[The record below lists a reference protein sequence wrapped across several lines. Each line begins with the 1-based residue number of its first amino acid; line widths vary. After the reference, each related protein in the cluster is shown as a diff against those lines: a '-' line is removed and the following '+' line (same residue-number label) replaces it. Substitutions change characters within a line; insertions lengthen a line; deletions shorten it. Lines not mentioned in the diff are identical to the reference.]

1 MSSWDDRGPWQT
13 FLLRFAGVL
22 AALLVLVLA
31 GTTAFMRIG
40 GWPAGDALWMT
51 IITVT
56 AVGYEE
62 VEQID
67 QLTSL
72 ASA

>member
-1 MSSWDDRGPWQT
+1 M
-13 FLLRFAGVL
+13 L

-67 QLTSL
+67 QLT
-72 ASA
+72 ASRAPEGEPIRRRRTPRPCGA